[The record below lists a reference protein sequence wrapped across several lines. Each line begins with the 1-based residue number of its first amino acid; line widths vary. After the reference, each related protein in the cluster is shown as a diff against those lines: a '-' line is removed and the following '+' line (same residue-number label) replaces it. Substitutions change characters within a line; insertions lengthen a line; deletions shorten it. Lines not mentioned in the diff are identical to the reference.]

1 MKHLSVI
8 THGERGFHWT
18 APNGYT
24 LSVQYGLGNY
34 CERRNLGSM
43 VSTEPKDA
51 NDIESK
57 DFEMAILYPNGGF
70 VPLDPCESVLGWMP
84 MWALP
89 RIMQQMTYFD
99 CGTMTEDC
107 GVLAGFRDTIKKIRA
122 EEEKMST
129 LSTLPLDK

>member
-24 LSVQYGLGNY
+24 LSVQYGKTNY
-34 CERRNLGSM
+34 CERRGEM
-43 VSTEPKDA
+43 GGTEPKDP
-51 NDIESK
+51 NLIESP
-57 DFEMAILYPNGGF
+57 DFEMAIFYPNYGAF
-70 VPLDPCESVLGWMP
+70 VPLQPYEDVLGWVP

-107 GVLAGFRDTIKKIRA
+107 GVLAGFRDTINKIRK
-122 EEEKMST
+122 EDENRCKQQS
-129 LSTLPLDK
+129 